1 MTNFY
6 VILAG
11 QLCVVLKSNR
21 LSFDCQ
27 ENRCRSIMVMCLLIT
42 NFLWAKSPDTRYLID
57 SLKREL
63 QRKKQDDQ
71 TQISIY
77 NQLSLSYRKIAPD
90 SSIFYATQALKL
102 ADSQNSQIEKGDA
115 LQNLGISYFYGNDF
129 KKSLDYLYQSLKIRE
144 KMADPEK
151 IGHTLNSIAN
161 VYYNLNNV
169 SEALIYYKRALALAR
184 KNRDK
189 KREAAI
195 LNNMGSLYVS
205 NNRVDTAYVLL
216 NQSVALLEHLR
227 DSPTLSSSYNNLA
240 QLYRK
245 NGAYTKSL
253 QYDEKALKI
262 NKQMGRKWEI
272 SYISNSIGETYLL
285 MKNYNKAYEYFNE
298 ALRTAEQLQNRDILL
313 FSYRSLTKYYSAVG
327 NYAQF
332 DNFFHKYEETKDAI
346 FTNQNTSSIAEM
358 QVKYETERKEK
369 ENALQK
375 LQIAKQRSLKNSFI
389 FLSILVL
396 IIVVILFF
404 RFQVKKKLSSD
415 LEVLVKKRT
424 HELLVNQS
432 KLTEAQR
439 IGKSGSWDWDFVN
452 NHLSWSDELPVILGQ
467 NNKDLNWIAVLRTIH
482 PDDRPRILDIIRK
495 KFNDYDQNLVFDF
508 RTIAHRSVKKYV
520 SVYAEI
526 TKDLAGNITLIQ
538 GNIQDIT
545 ERKLAELALIE
556 SEQLYRQLISASP
569 DAVFQID
576 AHGLIVFA
584 SQQSKKL
591 FRISDESMIT
601 GTHIDKW
608 IAKTDHFRVSENFK
622 LESPQNTGRDLH
634 VTLQRKDGS
643 TFSGELRTAKISDS
657 EGKPIGFIVVVR
669 NITDRKEVE
678 QRILR
683 NTIET
688 EERERQRFSE
698 DLHDGLGPLLST
710 AKIYLELISA
720 RMEKPVEQQEFIR
733 MTDDLL
739 HESIRSTREIA
750 NNLAPNLLNDFGLIE
765 ALRVYADKI
774 NKMNTVAVNLTIDEG
789 FPDLPKQIGVA
800 LYRILSELLNN
811 SLKHSAATKIEME
824 LHASS
829 EQIEIKYSDNGI
841 GCDINK
847 ILSSPTKGLGLSNIM
862 SRVKSINGQ
871 CNFSSVPGK
880 YFRTEITL
888 SALVEKEHPLQTSL
902 NT

>member
-1 MTNFY
+1 MTIFY
-6 VILAG
+6 VILSR
-11 QLCVVLKSNR
+11 QLCIVVKIKHLFFGFQSYCSMAMVLMFF
-21 LSFDCQ
+21 LSTGFMFAQ
-27 ENRCRSIMVMCLLIT
+27 SPVTQSI
-42 NFLWAKSPDTRYLID
+42 ID
-57 SLKREL
+57 SLKKEL
-63 QRKKQDDQ
+63 HHKSEDDPR
-71 TQISIY
+71 QISIY
-77 NQLSLSYRKIAPD
+77 NRLSVSYRKISPD
-90 SSIFYATQALKL
+90 SSVFYADQALKL
-102 ADSQNSQIEKGDA
+102 ADSRKSQMEKGDA
-115 LQNLGISYFYGNDF
+115 LQNLGISYFYANDF

-144 KMADPEK
+144 KMSDAEK

-169 SEALIYYKRALALAR
+169 SEAIIYYKRALALAR
-184 KNRDK
+184 KNRDR

-216 NQSVALLEHLR
+216 NQSVALLESLQ

-245 NGAYTKSL
+245 NGAYSKSL
-253 QYDEKALKI
+253 EYDEKALKI
-262 NKQMGRKWEI
+262 NKMMGRKWEI

-285 MKNYNKAYEYFNE
+285 MKNYSKAYEYFTN
-298 ALRTAEQLQNRDILL
+298 ALQAAEELQNRDILL

-327 NYAQF
+327 NYTQF

-346 FTNQNTSSIAEM
+346 FTNQNTTSIAEM

-369 ENALQK
+369 ENVLQK

-396 IIVVILFF
+396 IIVVILFY
-404 RFQVKKKLSSD
+404 RFQVKKRLSSD

-439 IGKSGSWDWDFVN
+439 IGKLGSWDWDLVN
-452 NHLSWSDELPVILGQ
+452 NNLSWSGELPVILRQ
-467 NNKDLNWIAVLRTIH
+467 DSENMSWITVLRTVH
-482 PDDRPRILDIIRK
+482 PDDRSGIIDILRR
-495 KFNDYDQNLVFDF
+495 KFNNDARHLVFDF
-508 RTIAHRSVKKYV
+508 RTAEDGRIDKYI

-526 TKDLAGNITLIQ
+526 TKDSLGNIILIQ

-556 SEQLYRQLISASP
+556 SEQLYRKLISASP
-569 DAVFQID
+569 DAVFKID
-576 AHGLIVFA
+576 ADGIILFA
-584 SQQSKKL
+584 SRQSKKL
-591 FRISDESMIT
+591 FRISDESLIT
-601 GTHIDKW
+601 GTHINNW
-608 IAKTDHFRVSENFK
+608 IVKTDRARVTENFK
-622 LESPQNTGRDLH
+622 LPNSQNTSKDIH
-634 VTLQRKDGS
+634 VILQRRDGS

-657 EGKPIGFIVVVR
+657 DGKSKGFIVVVR

-720 RMEKPVEQQEFIR
+720 RMEKPAEQQEFIR

-750 NNLAPNLLNDFGLIE
+750 NNLAPNLLNDFGLVD
-765 ALRVYADKI
+765 ALRVYVDKI
-774 NKMNTVAVNLTIDEG
+774 NKMNTVSVNVNINEN
-789 FPDLPKQIGVA
+789 FPDLPKQMGVA
-800 LYRILSELLNN
+800 LYRIISELLNN
-811 SLKHSAATKIEME
+811 SLKHSAATKIDIE
-824 LHASS
+824 LT
-829 EQIEIKYSDNGI
+829 EIQGQIEISYLDNGI
-841 GCDINK
+841 GCDIPK
-847 ILSSPTKGLGLSNIM
+847 ILSSPTKGLGLSNIT
-862 SRVKSINGQ
+862 SRIKSINGQ

-880 YFRTEITL
+880 YFRTDIIL
-888 SALVEKEHPLQTSL
+888 STVADQEAPLKSH
-902 NT
+902 